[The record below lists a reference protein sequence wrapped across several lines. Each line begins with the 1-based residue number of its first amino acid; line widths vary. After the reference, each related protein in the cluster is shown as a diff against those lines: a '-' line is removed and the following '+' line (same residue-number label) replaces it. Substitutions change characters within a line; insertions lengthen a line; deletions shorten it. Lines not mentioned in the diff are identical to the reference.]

1 MQKRS
6 SCGALQVRLMFFLF
20 IDLPCTVPNVPD
32 ERYIQAGRGPTG
44 PEGAR
49 SPGDPKKDAPDTR
62 GA

>member
-1 MQKRS
+1 
-6 SCGALQVRLMFFLF
+6 MFFLF
-20 IDLPCTVPNVPD
+20 IDLPCTVPSVPD
-32 ERYIQAGRGPTG
+32 KRYVQQAGRGPTG

>member
-1 MQKRS
+1 
-6 SCGALQVRLMFFLF
+6 MFFLF
-20 IDLPCTVPNVPD
+20 IDLPCTVPSVPD
-32 ERYIQAGRGPTG
+32 ERYVQQAGRGPTG